1 MQRELK
7 FQGNKYEIMDFVKS
21 RLRMSIGLQRAPKPV
36 SVLENVEEETEEVN
50 HENDEDDDKDSRVE
64 ELPKKVDEF
73 MNYINRVY
81 FDGNLDQ
88 DGKQMFRNDLETVEN
103 KEESVD
109 IEEHTIETLLNA
121 RRRRKILIT
130 S

>member
-50 HENDEDDDKDSRVE
+50 HENDEDDDKDSSVE

>member
-1 MQRELK
+1 
-7 FQGNKYEIMDFVKS
+7 
-21 RLRMSIGLQRAPKPV
+21 MSIGLQQAPKPV
-36 SVLENVEEETEEVN
+36 SVLDNIEEEKAEEN
-50 HENDEDDDKDSRVE
+50 KIDDDKDPIME

-81 FDGNLDQ
+81 FDGNLDP
-88 DGKQMFRNDLETVEN
+88 DGKQMFKSDLEGMEN
-103 KEESVD
+103 EEDDVY

>member
-1 MQRELK
+1 MQKLIL
-7 FQGNKYEIMDFVKS
+7 FQKTVHQNINEKLI
-21 RLRMSIGLQRAPKPV
+21 
-36 SVLENVEEETEEVN
+36 N
-50 HENDEDDDKDSRVE
+50 DKDKDPIVE

-81 FDGNLDQ
+81 FGGKLDQ
-88 DGKQMFRNDLETVEN
+88 DGKQMFKSDLETFEH
-103 KEESVD
+103 EEQSVD
-109 IEEHTIETLLNA
+109 IDEHTIETLLNA

>member
-1 MQRELK
+1 MR

-21 RLRMSIGLQRAPKPV
+21 RIRMSIGVQRAPKPV
-36 SVLENVEEETEEVN
+36 SVLDIKDIEKTNENGNEE
-50 HENDEDDDKDSRVE
+50 DKDPIVE

-81 FDGNLDQ
+81 FGGKLDQ
-88 DGKQMFRNDLETVEN
+88 DGKQIFKSDLETFEY
-103 KEESVD
+103 EEQSVD
-109 IEEHTIETLLNA
+109 IDEHTIETLLNA

>member
-1 MQRELK
+1 
-7 FQGNKYEIMDFVKS
+7 MDFVKS
-21 RLRMSIGLQRAPKPV
+21 RIRMSIGVQRAPKPV
-36 SVLENVEEETEEVN
+36 SVLDIKDIKQPNEKD
-50 HENDEDDDKDSRVE
+50 NDEDKDLIVE

-81 FDGNLDQ
+81 FGGKLDQ
-88 DGKQMFRNDLETVEN
+88 DGKQMFKSDLEAFEF
-103 KEESVD
+103 EEQSVD
-109 IEEHTIETLLNA
+109 IDEHTIETLLNA